1 MAAMK
6 STTLRSTASVSLAA
20 TAERTAFSAHSMLCP
35 RWAATVRANAAASLV
50 ALRASVESIGPWRL
64 IGVAAPMLVPGA
76 IAATSPAMVT
86 NTPADAAR
94 APPGV
99 THVMIGT
106 VEASMLFT
114 MSRMLLSSPPG
125 VSISITSAR

>member
-1 MAAMK
+1 M
-6 STTLRSTASVSLAA
+6 
-20 TAERTAFSAHSMLCP
+20 
-35 RWAATVRANAAASLV
+35 
-50 ALRASVESIGPWRL
+50 L
-64 IGVAAPMLVPGA
+64 IGVAAPMLVPGD

-99 THVMIGT
+99 TQVRIGT
-106 VEASMLFT
+106 REASMRFT